1 MEPVCM
7 DIDSTQ
13 QLDSDPLPFAR
24 SYQLE
29 ALEKAIQQ
37 NTIVFLE
44 TGSGKTLIAIMLL
57 RSYAHFLRKP
67 SPFIAVFLVPQVVLV
82 KQQAEALQTHTDL
95 NVGMYWGEM
104 GIDFWGA
111 ETWNQQIEQ
120 HEVFVMTPQI
130 LLDGLRHSFFKL
142 ELIKVLIF
150 DECHHARGKHPY
162 ACILTEFYH
171 RQLSN
176 GNSAL
181 PKIFGM
187 TASPIKT
194 KGAKLELACWK
205 DVRELENM
213 MYSKVYTCASESV
226 LAEFI
231 PFSNVKFRF
240 YKHMDI
246 PYAIYATLAEN
257 LKMLKSKYE
266 THLKQLDLTDSV
278 MDSTSKR
285 ILKMHSNFMYCLDE
299 LGVWL
304 AHKAA
309 QVLSCHE
316 SNFFS
321 WNKLDIS
328 GETIVKDF
336 SLEASRAFDN
346 CIRSGPNW
354 FIGDNAKAAIDAGLL
369 TTKTF
374 CLIESLLE
382 YRDLMDIRCIIFVD
396 RVIAAVVLQSLLC
409 ELLPRYNNSWK
420 TKYIA
425 GNNSGL
431 QCQSRKIQNEIVNEF
446 REGKVNIIVATS
458 ILEEGLDVQ
467 SCNLVVRFDP
477 STTVSSFIQSRG
489 RARMKNS
496 DYLLMVKS
504 GDVSTCS
511 RLENYLASGEL
522 MRKESIRHGSV
533 PCSPIETELQE
544 DEFYCVEST
553 NALATL
559 SSSISLIHFYCSRLP
574 SDGYFKPA
582 PRCLVDKELEKC
594 TLLLPKSC
602 PIQTICVEGN
612 VKTIKQKACLEACKQ
627 LHNIGALT
635 DNLVP
640 DIVEETIAQESGAG
654 HTPYCDEQPIYFP
667 PELVGQAL
675 EKSEAKYYCYLI
687 ELNQNFVYEVR
698 VHNIVLVLRNE
709 LESDILS
716 MDIDL
721 EVDRGS
727 LAAKMKYIGQICL
740 PPDAVVICRKFFIAL
755 LKVLMGQNIDK
766 LEEIL
771 RGLKLGNNPE
781 IDYFLLPLVGSCQ
794 RPSIDWE
801 SIMSVLFSYENSRE
815 DHKSCPLKE
824 NARVIQTKNGVVC
837 TCMIQNSL
845 VYTPHNGKVYC
856 INGTLDHLNGHSL
869 LELRNGERKTYVE
882 YYKTQYGIKLHFDQE
897 ILLRGRHIFPLQ
909 NYQQRFRHKN
919 AKVSQN
925 AYVQL
930 PPELCHIFMS
940 PISMST
946 LYSFTFVPSI
956 MHQLESFLIAI
967 NLKKMHLDH
976 SVQNVVIPTSK
987 VLEAITTKKCQEK
1000 FHLESL
1006 ETLGDSFLKYAVGQ
1020 QLFKTHQSNHEGLL
1034 SLKKDKLIS
1043 NATLCRLGCDSKIPG
1058 FIRNESFDP
1067 KNWPI
1072 PGENSG
1078 SYSLNE
1084 EFLSN
1089 TQKIYT
1095 TGLRKLKLKLVA
1107 DVVEAL
1113 IGAFL
1118 STGGE
1123 IAALFFLDWI
1133 GIKACF
1139 TLIPY
1144 ERGFEMKP
1152 DKYVNI
1158 GHLESLLKYS
1168 FKDPCLLVEALT
1180 HGSYMLPEIPRCYQR
1195 LEFLGDAVLD
1205 YLITV
1210 HLYEK
1215 YPGMSPGLL
1224 TDMRS
1229 ASVNNDCYG
1238 SSAVREGL
1246 YKYIL
1251 HASQKLHKD
1260 IVSTV
1265 TNYTKCSSES
1275 TFGWESEISF
1285 PKVLGDVI
1293 ESLAGAIFVDSG
1305 YNKEA
1310 VFNSIRPLL
1319 EPLITPETIKL
1330 HPVRELTELCQ
1341 KEHFD
1346 KKKSVASR
1354 CNGVSSVT
1362 VEVEANGIVYAH
1374 TCTSADKKV
1383 AKRLAC
1389 KEVLRVL
1396 KDNIL
1401 KK

>member
-1 MEPVCM
+1 MNMEPVDM
-7 DIDSTQ
+7 DIDSE
-13 QLDSDPLPFAR
+13 PLPFAR

-57 RSYAHFLRKP
+57 RRYAHFLPKP
-67 SPFIAVFLVPQVVLV
+67 SPFIAVFLVPNVVLV

-95 NVGMYWGEM
+95 NVGMYWGDM
-104 GIDFWGA
+104 RIDLWDVD
-111 ETWNQQIEQ
+111 TWNKQMEQ

-130 LLDGLRHSFFKL
+130 LLNGLRHSFFKL

-171 RQLSN
+171 RQLSY
-176 GNSAL
+176 GNSDL

-194 KGAKLELACWK
+194 RGAKSELDCWK
-205 DVRELENM
+205 EVHELENM
-213 MYSKVYTCASESV
+213 MHSKVYTCASEST

-231 PFSNVKFRF
+231 PSSNVKFKS
-240 YKHMDI
+240 YMHMDI
-246 PYAIYATLAEN
+246 PYVIKEPLVEN
-257 LKMLKSKYE
+257 LKILKSKYF
-266 THLKQLDLTDSV
+266 TRLKQLDLTDSV
-278 MDSTSKR
+278 MDSACKR
-285 ILKMHSNFMYCLDE
+285 LSKMHSALMYCVDV

-309 QVLSCHE
+309 QILSCQE
-316 SNFFS
+316 SNLFS
-321 WNKLDIS
+321 LNKFDIT
-328 GETIVKDF
+328 GENIVKEF
-336 SLEASRAFDN
+336 SLEASQAFAN
-346 CIRSGPNW
+346 CIRSAMERLGPDW
-354 FIGDNAKAAIDAGLL
+354 FIGDNAKGAMDAGLL
-369 TTKTF
+369 TTKIF

-382 YRDLMDIRCIIFVD
+382 YRDIMDIRCIIFVD
-396 RVIAAVVLQSLLC
+396 RVVTAIVLQSLLC
-409 ELLPRYNNSWK
+409 ELLPRYNNGWK

-425 GNNSGL
+425 GNNSAL
-431 QCQSRKIQNEIVNEF
+431 QSQSREKQNVIVNEF
-446 REGKVNIIVATS
+446 REGKVNIIVATR

-489 RARMKNS
+489 RARMINS

-511 RLENYLASGEL
+511 RLQNYLASGEL

-533 PCSPIETELQE
+533 PCSPIKTELQE
-544 DEFYCVEST
+544 DELYCVEST

-574 SDGYFKPA
+574 SDGYFRPA
-582 PRCLVDKELEKC
+582 PRFLVDKEMEKC

-612 VKTIKQKACLEACKQ
+612 VKTIRQKACLEACKQ
-627 LHNIGALT
+627 LHQIGALT

-640 DIVEETIAQESGAG
+640 DIVEETIAQESGTG
-654 HTPYCDEQPIYFP
+654 HAPYCDEQPIYFP

-675 EKSEAKYYCYLI
+675 QESGAKYYCYMI
-687 ELNQNFVYEVR
+687 ELNQNFVIEVP
-698 VHNIVLVLRNE
+698 VHNIVLVLSNE
-709 LESDILS
+709 LASDTRSL
-716 MDIDL
+716 DIDL
-721 EVDRGS
+721 EVERGS
-727 LAAKMKYIGQICL
+727 LTAKMKYIGQIPL
-740 PPDAVVICRKFFIAL
+740 PPDAVVICQKFFTVL
-755 LKVLMGQNIDK
+755 LKVLMDRK
-766 LEEIL
+766 LDEIL
-771 RGLKLGNNPE
+771 KGFKLGNNPE
-781 IDYFLLPLVGSCQ
+781 ANYFLLPLLVSCQ
-794 RPSIDWE
+794 NPTIDWE
-801 SIMSVLFSYENSRE
+801 SVTSVLFSYENARE
-815 DHKSCPLKE
+815 DHKDCPLKE
-824 NARVIQTKNGVVC
+824 NARAIQTKNGVVC

-845 VYTPHNGKVYC
+845 VHTPHNGKVYC

-869 LELRNGERKTYVE
+869 LELRNGERKTYME
-882 YYKTQYGIKLHFDQE
+882 YYKNQYGIKLQFDQE

-909 NYQQRFRHKN
+909 NYQQRCRHKN

-956 MHQLESFLIAI
+956 MHQLESFLIAT

-976 SVQNVVIPTSK
+976 SVQNIIIPTSK

-1072 PGENSG
+1072 PSENSG
-1078 SYSLNE
+1078 SCSLND

-1089 TQKIYT
+1089 TRKIYT
-1095 TGLRKLKLKLVA
+1095 TGIRKLKQKLIA

-1113 IGAFL
+1113 IGAYL

-1139 TLIPY
+1139 TFIPY

-1152 DKYVNI
+1152 DKYLNI
-1158 GHLESLLKYS
+1158 RHLESLLKYT

-1205 YLITV
+1205 YLITL

-1229 ASVNNDCYG
+1229 ASVNNDCYA
-1238 SSAVREGL
+1238 SSAIREGL
-1246 YKYIL
+1246 HKHIL

-1260 IVSTV
+1260 IIFTV
-1265 TNYTKCSSES
+1265 TNYKKCSSDS
-1275 TFGWESEISF
+1275 TFGWDSEIAF

-1305 YNKEA
+1305 YNKEV

-1330 HPVRELTELCQ
+1330 HPIRELVELCQ

-1354 CNGVSSVT
+1354 CNGMSSVT
-1362 VEVEANGIVYAH
+1362 VEVEANDILYAH
-1374 TCTSADKKV
+1374 TSTSSDKKV

-1396 KDNIL
+1396 KDKL
-1401 KK
+1401 S